1 MASELS
7 VLSFFQGGVCF
18 YFVTH
23 SFLQTTCGY
32 GEVSSTGFAE
42 GITVEEVFAIT
53 VVES

>member
-1 MASELS
+1 LLLFHH
-7 VLSFFQGGVCF
+7 VPFPPNYLRVF
-18 YFVTH
+18 
-23 SFLQTTCGY
+23 